1 MQRLITFA
9 VSIVILALVVLP
21 STTSSQNER
30 SSVGQKISPEF
41 SPLTTASSAAQTP
54 RKPQAKFNRVENPIS
69 NRYIV
74 VLNDDVVSPGA
85 SLNVRRS
92 QVRAVA
98 ENLAQLHGGRLGF
111 IYDTA
116 LKGFSIELP
125 GEAAAVALSQNP
137 RVDWIEEEGR
147 LQLTDVQSNP
157 PWGLD
162 RIDQTSLPL
171 NTQYVFNA
179 TGAGVRAY
187 VIDSGI
193 RATHVEFQGRASIR
207 ADFIAQGFFFDD
219 CTPTSTYNDC
229 VGHGTHVAGTIGG
242 ATYGVAKSVTIR
254 SVKVCSD
261 LIYVGC
267 PVSAVIAGVDFTT
280 SDHAAEPSIPVVA
293 NMSLGGAPNTSLDTA
308 VQNSINAGVTYV
320 IAAGNGDGTGN
331 GVDAINFS
339 PAHVP
344 DALTV
349 GASDIND
356 ARTNFSNFGKI
367 VDLYAPGAAVLS
379 AWKDSDI
386 QTNTISGTS
395 MATPH
400 TTGAVALYLQNRT
413 AMTNCAANPKQ
424 GPRTTSG
431 STISTCPDR
440 VSQFIASNASLDKL
454 TGLPSDTANRLLF
467 TASLPT
473 TTNPIDNSRFFF
485 WQQYV
490 DFLNRDPDNGG
501 LLFYVNILTGC
512 GSDAECIKAT
522 QAALSAN
529 FFRSPEF
536 AGRGGY
542 VANLFNI
549 VFGQRPKTVAELSDP
564 TKVERPHYAEFV
576 ADFGPLTGTD
586 AEVNVKKDQ
595 LATAWLGRSEVQA
608 ILPNSLSNQQ
618 FVQKLESTAGVTLA
632 NESTLITNLNNNS
645 QTRAQVLRVV
655 AESNEVTSKFV
666 LQNFVTMQ
674 YIGHL
679 RREPEDCHGSPDPAN
694 CGYIF
699 HYNRFPGGDPN
710 STENLITRG
719 FIESTEYRQRFGP

>member
-1 MQRLITFA
+1 
-9 VSIVILALVVLP
+9 
-21 STTSSQNER
+21 
-30 SSVGQKISPEF
+30 
-41 SPLTTASSAAQTP
+41 
-54 RKPQAKFNRVENPIS
+54 
-69 NRYIV
+69 
-74 VLNDDVVSPGA
+74 
-85 SLNVRRS
+85 
-92 QVRAVA
+92 
-98 ENLAQLHGGRLGF
+98 
-111 IYDTA
+111 
-116 LKGFSIELP
+116 
-125 GEAAAVALSQNP
+125 
-137 RVDWIEEEGR
+137 
-147 LQLTDVQSNP
+147 
-157 PWGLD
+157 
-162 RIDQTSLPL
+162 
-171 NTQYVFNA
+171 
-179 TGAGVRAY
+179 
-187 VIDSGI
+187 
-193 RATHVEFQGRASIR
+193 
-207 ADFIAQGFFFDD
+207 
-219 CTPTSTYNDC
+219 
-229 VGHGTHVAGTIGG
+229 
-242 ATYGVAKSVTIR
+242 
-254 SVKVCSD
+254 
-261 LIYVGC
+261 
-267 PVSAVIAGVDFTT
+267 
-280 SDHAAEPSIPVVA
+280 
-293 NMSLGGAPNTSLDTA
+293 
-308 VQNSINAGVTYV
+308 
-320 IAAGNGDGTGN
+320 
-331 GVDAINFS
+331 
-339 PAHVP
+339 
-344 DALTV
+344 
-349 GASDIND
+349 
-356 ARTNFSNFGKI
+356 
-367 VDLYAPGAAVLS
+367 
-379 AWKDSDI
+379 
-386 QTNTISGTS
+386 

-522 QAALSAN
+522 RAALSAN

-632 NESTLITNLNNNS
+632 NESTLITNLNNGS
-645 QTRAQVLRVV
+645 QTRAQVLRAV